1 MAASGGAR
9 RVFGAC
15 PVGESSQPL
24 WGMRVATL
32 LTLPMRK
39 RALVAPGTQRL
50 FRWSMTLRRSPW
62 WIFCGGFGRHT
73 IPPKAWARATTGAP
87 STAAPCTIL
96 TRSRS
101 SSTSLAVLLTRR
113 RCRLRAKDGGR
124 SPRRFAQS
132 RIFRRSFTM
141 EKTITSS
148 TWPSQVLGPTA
159 QRSHSRFLCLPLR
172 AGAQGVWS
180 PMLPSCQRTSGRRM
194 VQSRIA

>member
-15 PVGESSQPL
+15 PGMGSSPPL
-24 WGMRVATL
+24 WDMRVATL
-32 LTLPMRK
+32 LILPMRK
-39 RALVAPGTQRL
+39 RALVAPGTRRR

-73 IPPKAWARATTGAP
+73 IPPKAWAKAMTGAP
-87 STAAPCTIL
+87 SIAAPCTIL

-101 SSTSLAVLLTRR
+101 NSMSLAVRLMRR
-113 RCRLRAKDGGR
+113 RCRLRAKDGGK
-124 SPRRFAQS
+124 SPRRFAQP
-132 RIFRRSFTM
+132 RIFRRSFSM

-159 QRSHSRFLCLPLR
+159 QHSHRRFLCLPLR
-172 AGAQGVWS
+172 AGARRGWS
-180 PMLPSCQRTSGRRM
+180 PMLPSCPRTSGRRM